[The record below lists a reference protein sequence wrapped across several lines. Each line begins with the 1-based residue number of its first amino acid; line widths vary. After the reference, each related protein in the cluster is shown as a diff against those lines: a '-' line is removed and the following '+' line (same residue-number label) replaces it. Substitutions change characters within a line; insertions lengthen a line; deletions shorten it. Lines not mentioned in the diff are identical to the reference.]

1 LEHDVPGLVAR
12 AYHRVKCVRARSM
25 ARSIALF
32 LRRGIRNREKTC
44 INLLLARNRADHL
57 GKVSRRLSPTVHV
70 TFISLNAD

>member
-1 LEHDVPGLVAR
+1 M
-12 AYHRVKCVRARSM
+12 RS
-25 ARSIALF
+25 RPQHGALHCAFF